1 MKYLH
6 KLQAG
11 EKRVQSL
18 LTLHANLAASYL
30 PVPVQRYWAIPE
42 KKHRGVEDIFFEKPR
57 FSFFFTLP
65 LEIPDKTK
73 LHPWTLEIPQI
84 FVRSLGNSPKPPKNQ
99 DPWKFLFFSY
109 SPLEIP
115 LHF

>member
-42 KKHRGVEDIFFEKPR
+42 KKTNRGVEDIFFEKPR
-57 FSFFFTLP
+57 FSFFL
-65 LEIPDKTK
+65 LY
-73 LHPWTLEIPQI
+73 
-84 FVRSLGNSPKPPKNQ
+84 
-99 DPWKFLFFSY
+99 PWKFQTKSFT
-109 SPLEIP
+109 PG
-115 LHF
+115 H

>member
-42 KKHRGVEDIFFEKPR
+42 KKQTGGLRTYFLKNPVFHFFY
-57 FSFFFTLP
+57 FTP
-65 LEIPDKTK
+65 
-73 LHPWTLEIPQI
+73 
-84 FVRSLGNSPKPPKNQ
+84 GNSRQKASPPDTRNSTN
-99 DPWKFLFFSY
+99 FC
-109 SPLEIP
+109 
-115 LHF
+115 

>member
-42 KKHRGVEDIFFEKPR
+42 KKQTGGLRTYFLKNPVFH
-57 FSFFFTLP
+57 FFTLP
-65 LEIPDKTK
+65 LEIPDKK
-73 LHPWTLEIPQI
+73 LHPWTLEIPQS